1 MRLWSIH
8 PMYLDAKGL
17 LALWREGLLAQKVL
31 LGLTRG
37 YVNHPQLIRF
47 KNTSDPILYIGTYL
61 YYVYLEGLA
70 RGYRFNVSKI
80 KVYNTDIQPIPV
92 TTGQLLYEF
101 NHLLS
106 KLAKRSHN
114 DYMRLQSVVEI
125 IPHPIF
131 KPVPG
136 DIEAWEKVK

>member
-1 MRLWSIH
+1 
-8 PMYLDAKGL
+8 MYLDAKGL

-31 LGLTRG
+31 LGLTKG

-80 KVYNTDIQPIPV
+80 KVYNTGVQPIPV

-114 DYMRLQSVVEI
+114 DYIRLKSVVKI

-136 DIEAWEKVK
+136 GIEAWEKVK